1 VPTQLLADK
10 PLPTLTRSLPG
21 VAPRH
26 YSFLNPPVSWIFSKK
41 HQQGGIY
48 VVEKA
53 LWALGFVAG
62 VLLAAPSLRAQGN
75 YLDVYI
81 AKVKPEKAA
90 DAEAIARKIADAN
103 RHNNGDHVIA
113 METLMAKATPTS
125 SLPSVRTMP
134 MSTKESML
142 SWAR

>member
-1 VPTQLLADK
+1 M
-10 PLPTLTRSLPG
+10 
-21 VAPRH
+21 
-26 YSFLNPPVSWIFSKK
+26 SWR
-41 HQQGGIY
+41 
-48 VVEKA
+48 KA

-103 RHNNGDHVIA
+103 RHNNGDHVIVNKFA
-113 METLMAKATPTS
+113 YHFRQPTRGEVFVFTTKNIRGIEADGRFDPKIVRMADAGEKP
-125 SLPSVRTMP
+125 
-134 MSTKESML
+134 ED
-142 SWAR
+142 